1 MKRIEFLYPEYCF
14 IFAENYNVD
23 YLKRSS
29 AEIEVIETNHKE
41 TPKFVTEDV
50 DMVYIGCLTEK
61 KQEEVAAL
69 LMPYK
74 ERIIELIEKG
84 TVFLVTGNSIELFG
98 NYIKD
103 KERKIDCLGIFNY
116 YAERYMDVVRHN
128 SLFIGEFDGMEIV
141 GHRSQFSFIY
151 GDDFKPFMNLTKGIG
166 MDKKSTV
173 EGVHVNNFF
182 ATYSLGPFLVVNP
195 LFAKYILKLMDIDTP
210 LLFEKEAVE
219 AYEVRLDELKNGIR
233 KEAK

>member
-50 DMVYIGCLTEK
+50 DMVYLGCLTEK

-74 ERIIELIEKG
+74 ERIIPLIDKLSK
-84 TVFLVTGNSIELFG
+84 TAARIRVFHIN
-98 NYIKD
+98 
-103 KERKIDCLGIFNY
+103 R
-116 YAERYMDVVRHN
+116 M
-128 SLFIGEFDGMEIV
+128 
-141 GHRSQFSFIY
+141 
-151 GDDFKPFMNLTKGIG
+151 P
-166 MDKKSTV
+166 
-173 EGVHVNNFF
+173 
-182 ATYSLGPFLVVNP
+182 
-195 LFAKYILKLMDIDTP
+195 ILK
-210 LLFEKEAVE
+210 K
-219 AYEVRLDELKNGIR
+219 
-233 KEAK
+233 